1 MFNAVL
7 AAVLSVGLVVVPG
20 AVAAGSV
27 SPVAPAVVVASG
39 IDNAWGIENYR
50 LSSMPPSIADLR
62 RYNPGAADDVLNTMY
77 DSSMAA
83 WDYQRQKSV
92 LSARALNPS
101 GALSAAETAALTAQ
115 KRSFRVP
122 AFKPKAVLKGVGEA
136 GVAMLVYELGL
147 DAVGAGFQAAGVDV
161 DSLVCTQDLAPLLD
175 LVTSADCSTWT
186 GNAPGFVP
194 NVDLGAP
201 MPAGWRNDVFWW
213 GGTAGIANPHWVG
226 RYSGAPQGSQG
237 SVGVES
243 LVWAGTSD
251 EDIRSASAVVCRN
264 FSGGSFSVFNP
275 FWSAFGPV
283 GATRQNSFS
292 CGGAAELW
300 AVGRLG
306 NVGAANA
313 ILATPGGNIAVW
325 MQNDAGAPLYFSP
338 VSPMWTPA
346 GEVDPERTLSCEVV
360 GDNGLTYTAVSAP
373 FRETAGI
380 SMPQCPELPAG
391 VRAANG
397 RVVENGG
404 GQSNVLYDQPVA
416 TQYQERAAAY
426 PQCLEGQCSLDLL
439 DVTTAASCFTEGEA
453 CDGWYTDP
461 AKETK
466 YSCVYGGGAVALEK
480 CVAYRQVFDPAM
492 RSKGFAYSNP
502 VTGQI
507 QLTQTA
513 PAQAA
518 KGLASPADI
527 ASCMGEAWAT
537 GDLWNG
543 IFSPVRC
550 VLVWAFIPD
559 PSAVALATGQ
569 FEDSWLASSPAKFV
583 AAATVGLVVAAPES
597 GCQGIAIDMSW
608 VPFANI
614 GTYYFLAAC
623 PGDFF
628 AQWAAM
634 FKVFLYG
641 GIGILGLMGITRHLA
656 RIFNYGG
663 IGGE

>member
-1 MFNAVL
+1 MLNVVL
-7 AAVLSVGLVVVPG
+7 SAVLSAGLVVVPG
-20 AVAAGSV
+20 SAAAGSV
-27 SPVAPAVVVASG
+27 YPVAPAVVAASG

-122 AFKPKAVLKGVGEA
+122 AFKPKAVLKGIGEA
-136 GVAMLVYELGL
+136 GVAMLVYQLGL

-161 DSLVCTQDLAPLLD
+161 DGLVCTQDLAPLLD

-186 GNAPGFVP
+186 GNAAEFVP
-194 NVDLGAP
+194 NEGVSSVPVGERVCRPGDPAHCVTVSGFSGPFSAGSGRLAVDACLVEEGSVMELKYTGTRWDGSTESP
-201 MPAGWRNDVFWW
+201 RISAGGFTNA
-213 GGTAGIANPHWVG
+213 GGTSAC
-226 RYSGAPQGSQG
+226 SGYPGSRRWIF
-237 SVGVES
+237 
-243 LVWAGTSD
+243 LIT
-251 EDIRSASAVVCRN
+251 
-264 FSGGSFSVFNP
+264 SGGASYELKELLEYGYP
-275 FWSAFGPV
+275 DSADGYLASGGFIQPV
-283 GATRQNSFS
+283 A
-292 CGGAAELW
+292 
-300 AVGRLG
+300 
-306 NVGAANA
+306 
-313 ILATPGGNIAVW
+313 
-325 MQNDAGAPLYFSP
+325 DP
-338 VSPMWTPA
+338 V
-346 GEVDPERTLSCEVV
+346 RTLSCEVL
-360 GDNGLTYTAVSAP
+360 GDNGVTYVAASAP
-373 FRETAGI
+373 FTETGGI
-380 SMPQCPELPAG
+380 SMPQCPDLPAG

-397 RVVENGG
+397 KVVENGG
-404 GQSNVLYDQPVA
+404 GQSNVLYDQAVSP
-416 TQYQERAAAY
+416 QYQERAAAY

-439 DVTTAASCFTEGEA
+439 DVATAASCFTEGEA

-527 ASCMGEAWAT
+527 SSCMGEAWAT